1 MSYFIFYVLLSNIY
15 IWSLVY
21 LLECRCWPTNEQ
33 PPQHWGIL
41 ALTEYHALDTTCGL
55 VCSLPPTRSLSP
67 PPQVLGQD
75 DTFWWQACKYGSHS
89 AAGLIPS
96 QQLEERRRAYGLGE
110 NGAVGCLGR
119 RKQKRQLLYSSHHNG
134 CEWVGCQQEGWGH

>member
-1 MSYFIFYVLLSNIY
+1 MYVCVYSFVVVCTYIHAATGRNTEHMHYMLQPVTLSVAFTLHSYPSSN
-15 IWSLVY
+15 
-21 LLECRCWPTNEQ
+21 
-33 PPQHWGIL
+33 
-41 ALTEYHALDTTCGL
+41 
-55 VCSLPPTRSLSP
+55 P
-67 PPQVLGQD
+67 PPKVLGQD

-96 QQLEERRRAYGLGE
+96 QQLEERRRAYTLGE

-134 CEWVGCQQEGWGH
+134 CEWVWSLIMGRVASAE

>member
-1 MSYFIFYVLLSNIY
+1 MNSRCSIGE
-15 IWSLVY
+15 Y
-21 LLECRCWPTNEQ
+21 LHSQT
-33 PPQHWGIL
+33 
-41 ALTEYHALDTTCGL
+41 YHTLDTTCGQ
-55 VCSLPPTRSLSP
+55 VCSLPPPRSLTP

-134 CEWVGCQQEGWGH
+134 CEWVGVSKRD